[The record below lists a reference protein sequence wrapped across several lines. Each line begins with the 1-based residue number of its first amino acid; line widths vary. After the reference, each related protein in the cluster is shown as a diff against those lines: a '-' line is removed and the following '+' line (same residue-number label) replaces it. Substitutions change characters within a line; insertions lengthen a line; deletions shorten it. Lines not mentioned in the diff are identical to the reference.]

1 MRICQPP
8 ILRGEL
14 LVSGPVIQ
22 VPLFSF
28 YGVTYIV
35 YHHNNPSRTHPPQNA
50 PPSRAISG
58 TRDALEGDR
67 GNDLVPGSFQKT
79 TQVVSPSTSY
89 SLDGGHPTAT

>member
-28 YGVTYIV
+28 YGVTYIIIITQAE
-35 YHHNNPSRTHPPQNA
+35 HIHPKMRLPRA
-50 PPSRAISG
+50 PYREPGMPWKG
-58 TRDALEGDR
+58 TVEMIWY
-67 GNDLVPGSFQKT
+67 
-79 TQVVSPSTSY
+79 QVASKKLPR
-89 SLDGGHPTAT
+89 